1 MRYRNRL
8 RIAILTYS
16 TQPRGGVVHACA
28 LAEALTE
35 LGHDV
40 VLFAIVD
47 ADRDFAR
54 PPRCAYRRIAV
65 DPAREGIVAF
75 VERRIAAY
83 VAHFSR
89 AENEAGAVDASERPF
104 DIYHAQ
110 DGISANA
117 LATLV
122 ERGVIRNF
130 VRTVHHVDDFADAKL
145 AALQD
150 RSIARAA
157 RCYVVSDLWRA
168 RLRERYGI
176 DAAVVPNGVDL
187 RRFAPVSPRK
197 RLALR
202 RELGFG
208 TAPVFVTVGGIEARK
223 NTLGLLEAFALVRA
237 ERPDARLIVAGGASV
252 FDHGAYR
259 RAFELRRAELGLGDE
274 AVVVAGVL
282 ADAEIVALLRAA
294 DAFVFPSLVEGFGLV
309 VLEAL
314 ACATPVVTSALAP
327 FDEYLSRD
335 AALLVDPRDPAALAR
350 GMLGALQP
358 HVRRRVRANGL
369 AVARSFTWEASA
381 RAHIGHYRAP
391 YETAV

>member
-1 MRYRNRL
+1 MPYPSRL

-35 LGHDV
+35 IGHDV
-40 VLFAIVD
+40 VLFAVD
-47 ADRDFAR
+47 DAERDFAR

-65 DPAREGIVAF
+65 EPVREGVVAF
-75 VERRIAAY
+75 VRRRIAAY
-83 VAHFSR
+83 VDYFSQT
-89 AENEAGAVDASERPF
+89 ENALGEDANERTF

-122 ERGVIRNF
+122 ERGVIASF
-130 VRTVHHVDDFADAKL
+130 VRTVHHIDDFADADL

-157 RCYVVSDLWRA
+157 RCYVVSNLWRKK
-168 RLRERYGI
+168 LKERYGI

-187 RRFAPVSPRK
+187 RRFSPVSPAE

-202 RELGFG
+202 RELDFG
-208 TAPVFVTVGGIEARK
+208 TGPFFVTIGGIEARK

-237 ERPDARLIVAGGASV
+237 ARPNARLIVAGGASV

-259 RAFELRRAELGLGDE
+259 RAFEARQAELGLGDE
-274 AVVVAGVL
+274 AVVVLGVL
-282 ADAEIVALLRAA
+282 TDAEIVALLRAA

-327 FDEYLSRD
+327 FTEYLPND
-335 AALLVDPRDPAALAR
+335 AALLVDPRDPRALAT
-350 GMLGALQP
+350 GMLRALQP
-358 HVRRRVRANGL
+358 YVRRRLRANGL
-369 AVARSFTWEASA
+369 DVAGSFTWEASA